1 MKPDIHSAV
10 SVALVTAIAVSS
22 TLTGCADAPPS
33 PAGKDTYIIS
43 TSTTWTFKAGGELLP
58 GLYAKA
64 AAFCRKQ
71 GKVSTPVSNTTGDGG
86 LALNANAQLTFRC
99 DAP

>member
-1 MKPDIHSAV
+1 MRMAMSALAPV
-10 SVALVTAIAVSS
+10 VTA
-22 TLTGCADAPPS
+22 TLTACADAPPA

-58 GLYAKA
+58 RLYARA
-64 AAFCRKQ
+64 DAFCRKQ

-86 LALNANAQLTFRC
+86 MALNANAQLTFRC
-99 DAP
+99 DPSSD